1 MVAMKVRVT
10 AERTPRGWWVLESD
24 NGAVDQVRRLEHA
37 EDAIRE
43 AVAHLAG
50 VPEAH
55 VEIEVVPVLPAGFEE
70 AKQHA
75 AELRAQAES
84 LQAQAAAANRQAAGT
99 LAAAGMT
106 VRDIGRLMDI
116 SPQRASQLLSSR
128 QAD

>member
-1 MVAMKVRVT
+1 MVAMKIRVT

-37 EDAIRE
+37 DGAIRE

-50 VPEAH
+50 VPVADID
-55 VEIEVVPVLPAGFEE
+55 IELVPVLPAGFED
-70 AKQHA
+70 AKRHA
-75 AELRAQAES
+75 ADLRAQAES
-84 LQAQAAAANRQAAGT
+84 LQAQAAAANREAAAT

-116 SPQRASQLLSSR
+116 SPQRASQLVSSR
-128 QAD
+128 RTG